1 MTQDILITPGSGE
14 PQILF
19 RGSGVNDTSINL
31 DVISNYDRSH
41 ASGTS
46 LVFRGQEGDLLTIA
60 DNLSSGTIFSVSDLS
75 GLPTLSVSASGV
87 LKVGAHGNYASF
99 GSTNIDPEHAL
110 DVFGT
115 GNFRQG
121 LIIPSQ
127 QPAVTGNAFYN
138 IDGTLYFNGA
148 AIAAYDDTYTSG
160 VSSYAS
166 GQAISNQTNLAYVS
180 GVAEYASGEAVGV
193 SYVSGVAAYSSGQ
206 AIANEIDIVAV
217 SGIAN
222 YASGQ
227 AIANETDIV
236 ATSGIAAYAS
246 GLAITNEGRVN
257 YASGQAIANETDIV
271 AVSGI
276 ANYASG
282 QSIENEVDIVA
293 VSGIANYASGQAN
306 TNKADIAT
314 NVSNI
319 STNTSNISTNTSN
332 ISTNTSNISTNT
344 SNIATNVSSINYV
357 SGVATYASGQA
368 ISNQSNI
375 SGNVTS
381 INYVSGVATYASGL
395 AIENELVSIYASGQV
410 DASNLQKVTDRGA
423 TTTNNVT
430 VNNLIV
436 SDGGRVGS
444 ASKTNAMTI
453 ASDGS
458 VTFVSGVVIDG
469 NLTVNGAEVI
479 IDVEKLEV
487 EDNIILLN
495 KNVTGT
501 PTLNAGVEVERGSS
515 ANTLIRW
522 NEASDKWEFTEDG
535 TTFYEIG
542 KHENINAVSGIANYA
557 SGQAIANETDIVA
570 VSGIANYASGLA
582 ITNEANVAYAS
593 GQAIENE
600 IDIVAVS
607 GIANYA
613 SGLAITNESNVAYA
627 SGQAIQNQID
637 IVATSGI
644 ANYASGLAITNE
656 TDIVATS
663 GIANYA
669 SGQAI
674 ENETDI
680 VAVSGIANYASGQ
693 AIANETDIV
702 ATSGIANYASGQAI
716 ANETD
721 IVAVSG
727 IANYASGQAI
737 DNETDII
744 ATSGIANYAS
754 GQAIANETD
763 IVAVSG
769 IANYSSGVI
778 TGGSVSGVPYY
789 GSDGVLDHSSNLR
802 YNFTGD
808 ILEINGSTPEVQLYD
823 SDSSKNRVTLAT
835 YGTNA
840 ADPSLKIALSNESSP
855 EGISEAEVHIFP
867 TTTANR
873 SASIDV
879 ASNASLSDST
889 KKIGL
894 QISHDNTQAT
904 GVLFSGH
911 SDRADGDIPMLITT
925 KGLHADKFGI
935 FIDTPSNYGRVGLGN
950 LEPSAQL
957 HVTSKQST
965 QEGIIV
971 QGAASQSVNLA
982 EFQDYGGIALAT
994 ISTAGNIATSG
1005 TVAAS
1010 GGFLIDPLV
1019 PSVTTNKLYNDGG
1032 TLKFNGS
1039 ALGGGGGDVTSAQLN
1054 YVSGVATF
1062 GSGIL
1067 SDQRILIGQH
1077 AHVAGSGVA
1086 IGFAAGKNSNINNTS
1101 TINGYRGSDV
1111 LIGHLAGSGY
1121 THAYPTAVGFSSV
1134 QYNTFIGY
1142 LAGSQHHDYLSTTSS
1157 LGYNTYV
1164 GYGAGY
1170 FASGYEH
1177 TYLGKQAGQQASGIG
1192 NVAIGRESR
1201 KRSSGDRNV
1210 CIGYKTGYDHY
1221 GDNSIYIGY
1230 LAGDENEGSN
1240 NIEIVTEGSTP
1251 SSIGNNSNKLNI
1263 EHTIIG
1269 DTSAKKLAIGNV
1281 TSSDLTPD
1289 ATLEIKPKVA
1299 SDIGAIVQGAASH
1312 SASLQEWQ
1320 SSSEIAVAMVSPDG
1334 SISSS
1339 GTISAS
1345 GGILLDN
1352 IVPSVTTNKLYN
1364 EGGTL
1369 KFNGSAI
1376 GGGGGSGDIEGV
1388 TAGNGLSGG
1397 GTSGT
1402 VTLNVEAA
1410 QTVITSLFATDIKI
1424 GEDDQTKIDFEDADT
1439 INFYAGN
1446 EKQLILTDGALT
1458 PGADNILDLGSS
1470 SVEFKDAYF
1479 DGTVTSDAFAGP
1491 LTGDVTGN
1499 ADTATALETGR
1510 TIGMTGDVVW
1520 TSAAFDGTGTVTGTS
1535 TIQADAIET
1544 AMIEDDAVTYAKIQ
1558 NVTNATMLGNN
1569 AGSEGVVTE
1578 MTKANVLSFLNVADG
1593 ADVTTFNL
1601 AGDGGSNQTITAGN
1615 TLTVAGGNG
1624 ITTTGA
1630 ATDTVSI
1637 AVDAA
1642 QTTITSIFATD
1653 LKIGEDDQTK
1663 IDFEDADKINFYA
1676 ANEKQLIL
1684 EDGALYPGSD
1694 NIIDLGK
1701 SDNEFKDAYFDG
1713 TVTSDA
1719 FAGPLTGNV
1728 TGNADTAT
1736 ALADGRTIGM
1746 TGDVVWT
1753 SASFDGTG
1761 NVTGTSTIQAD
1772 AVETAM
1778 IEDDAVTAAK
1788 LANTSVTAGSYT
1800 AADITVDA
1808 QGRITAATSGTIALG
1823 SEVSGTLPVAN
1834 GGTGASSLA
1843 DKAVLITQDS
1853 GTDTVSAAVMDA
1865 NGELLIGGTNGPA
1878 VATLS
1883 QGSNITITNGDGT
1896 IEIASTQ
1903 LTTEQ
1908 VQDIAGGMVTGNTE
1922 TGISVTY
1929 QDGDGTLDFV
1939 VSDTTVAGDSG
1950 STGITPGDT
1959 LTIAGGTNA
1968 TTAMSGDT
1976 LTVNV
1981 DDAFLKN
1988 NADDT
1993 TTGTVTMA
2001 NLKVGDGGNVG
2012 SASDPDAIA
2021 ISSGGT
2027 VTFSQAHVGARVDK
2041 GDNGTAGGSAAA
2053 VSLDAR
2059 TSNYFEI
2066 NMQGPIQ
2073 LDITNAVLGQRIIV
2087 RINQDDSGGGTSP
2100 FTLTYADTIKWAG
2113 GSAPTLTADKADV
2126 LGFLCTTASSAFDGF
2141 VIGQNI

>member
-87 LKVGAHGNYASF
+87 LKIGAHGNYASF
-99 GSTNIDPEHAL
+99 GSTNTDPEHAL

-121 LIIPSQ
+121 LIVPSQ
-127 QPAVTGNAFYN
+127 EPAVTGNAFYN

-613 SGLAITNESNVAYA
+613 SGLAITNEANVAYA
-627 SGQAIQNQID
+627 SGQAIQNEID

-644 ANYASGLAITNE
+644 ANYASGLAIANE

-674 ENETDI
+674 ANETDI

-823 SDSSKNRVTLAT
+823 TDSSKNRVTLAT

-965 QEGIIV
+965 REVIIV
-971 QGAASQSVNLA
+971 QAAASQSANLT
-982 EFQDYGGIALAT
+982 EWQNNSEVVLANV
-994 ISTAGNIATSG
+994 SADGSIATSG
-1005 TVAAS
+1005 TISAS
-1010 GGFLIDPLV
+1010 GGLLLNNLV
-1019 PSVTTNKLYNDGG
+1019 PSSTTNKLYNDGG

-1039 ALGGGGGDVTSAQLN
+1039 AVGGGSGGGDVTTAQLN
-1054 YVSGVATF
+1054 YVSGIAVYS
-1062 GSGIL
+1062 SGIV
-1067 SDQRILIGQH
+1067 SDVDVIIGQQSTT
-1077 AHVAGSGVA
+1077 AGTGIA
-1086 IGFAAGKNSNINNTS
+1086 IGYGAGLDSSLDNTS
-1101 TINGYRGSDV
+1101 VSNGYQASDV
-1111 LIGHLAGSGY
+1111 LIGHFAGSGY
-1121 THAYPTAVGFSSV
+1121 IHKTPGVAFSSV
-1134 QYNTFIGY
+1134 QLNTMIGYKAGANSIDYLTGTTSLGHNVFVGHQAGHSASGYQNTFIGE
-1142 LAGSQHHDYLSTTSS
+1142 S
-1157 LGYNTYV
+1157 
-1164 GYGAGY
+1164 AGY
-1170 FASGYEH
+1170 QG
-1177 TYLGKQAGQQASGIG
+1177 SGIR
-1192 NVAIGRESR
+1192 NIGLGHDAR
-1201 KRSSGDRNV
+1201 KRSSGEDNIA
-1210 CIGYKTGYDHY
+1210 IGSNAGYDHY
-1221 GDNSIYIGY
+1221 GNHCVYIGY
-1230 LAGDENEGSN
+1230 LAGDESVGNN
-1240 NIEIVTEGSTP
+1240 NIEIVTDGSSP
-1251 SSIGNNSNKLNI
+1251 SSIGSNSNKLNI

-1299 SDIGAIVQGAASH
+1299 TDIGAIVQGAAAH

-1339 GTISAS
+1339 GNISAS
-1345 GGILLDN
+1345 GQVFLPGGGGTSAPTIAFTGSSNKRLGFYEKISDQQLSFCAGGRNRVILGDDRLKVGGQSLIGFSSSDVGEAEDGSDANFRRNSAGIISVHRTNSTSADNLGQILASGVIASGVELLSH
-1352 IVPSVTTNKLYN
+1352 VPVSTTNRLYN
-1364 EGGTL
+1364 DGGTL
-1369 KFNGSAI
+1369 KFNGSAV
-1376 GGGGGSGDIEGV
+1376 GGGGSGDIEGV

-1410 QTVITSLFATDIKI
+1410 QTVITSI
-1424 GEDDQTKIDFEDADT
+1424 
-1439 INFYAGN
+1439 Y
-1446 EKQLILTDGALT
+1446 
-1458 PGADNILDLGSS
+1458 
-1470 SVEFKDAYF
+1470 
-1479 DGTVTSDAFAGP
+1479 
-1491 LTGDVTGN
+1491 
-1499 ADTATALETGR
+1499 
-1510 TIGMTGDVVW
+1510 
-1520 TSAAFDGTGTVTGTS
+1520 
-1535 TIQADAIET
+1535 
-1544 AMIEDDAVTYAKIQ
+1544 
-1558 NVTNATMLGNN
+1558 
-1569 AGSEGVVTE
+1569 
-1578 MTKANVLSFLNVADG
+1578 
-1593 ADVTTFNL
+1593 
-1601 AGDGGSNQTITAGN
+1601 
-1615 TLTVAGGNG
+1615 
-1624 ITTTGA
+1624 
-1630 ATDTVSI
+1630 
-1637 AVDAA
+1637 
-1642 QTTITSIFATD
+1642 ATD
-1653 LKIGEDDQTK
+1653 LIMGEDEQTA
-1663 IDFEDADKINFYA
+1663 IDFGTENEIDFKVDN
-1676 ANEKQLIL
+1676 ANRLTL
-1684 EDGALYPGSD
+1684 TSSSLYPETT
-1694 NIIDLGK
+1694 NQIDLGT
-1701 SDNEFKDAYFDG
+1701 SSLEFKDAYFDG

-1736 ALADGRTIGM
+1736 ALATGRTIGM

-1761 NVTGTSTIQAD
+1761 TVTGTSTIQAD
-1772 AVETAM
+1772 AIETAM
-1778 IEDDAVTAAK
+1778 IEDDAVTADK
-1788 LANTSVTAGSYT
+1788 LAHTAVTAGSYT

-1808 QGRITAATSGTIALG
+1808 QGRITAAANGTIALG
-1823 SEVSGTLPVAN
+1823 SEVSGTLPVTNGGTGATSLDDITSASNLLTVTAGADTIIGGDVTLTVNQGNFDLDSIGGSLGLTDQVTGTLPVAN

-1939 VSDTTVAGDSG
+1939 VSDTSVAGDSG